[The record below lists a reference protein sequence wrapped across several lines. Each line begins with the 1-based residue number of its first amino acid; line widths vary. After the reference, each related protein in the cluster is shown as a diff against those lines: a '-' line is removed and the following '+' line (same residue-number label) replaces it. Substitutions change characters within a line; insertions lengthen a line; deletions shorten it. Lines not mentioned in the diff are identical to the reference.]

1 MVYSAHD
8 NSVYMG
14 DARSKRILR
23 LDLATETITTFM
35 ENLNQGVTS
44 LAVEDNI
51 LYWVEEF
58 SSNLLW
64 VPTNTTSK
72 VSSSGKYFC
81 VSMADMV
88 YLLLPASIKYFHWF

>member
-1 MVYSAHD
+1 MIQENLGHVTSMVYSAHD

-14 DARSKRILR
+14 DSGSKRILR
-23 LDLATETITTFM
+23 LDLATETITPFM
-35 ENLNQGVTS
+35 ENLNAGVTS

-51 LYWVEEF
+51 LYWVEQF

-72 VSSSGKYFC
+72 LKENILFC
-81 VSMADMV
+81 T
-88 YLLLPASIKYFHWF
+88 

>member
-1 MVYSAHD
+1 
-8 NSVYMG
+8 
-14 DARSKRILR
+14 
-23 LDLATETITTFM
+23 M

-58 SSNLLW
+58 SANLLW

-72 VSSSGKYFC
+72 VRKYFIFG
-81 VSMADMV
+81 SQQ
-88 YLLLPASIKYFHWF
+88 